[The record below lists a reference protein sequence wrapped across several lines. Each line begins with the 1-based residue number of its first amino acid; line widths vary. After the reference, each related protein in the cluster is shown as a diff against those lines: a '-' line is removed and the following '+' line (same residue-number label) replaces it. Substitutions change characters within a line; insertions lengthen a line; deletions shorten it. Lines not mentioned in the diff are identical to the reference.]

1 MTDLKAL
8 ETAAGKT
15 FDAVVARD
23 ESDAGKRRIRHATE
37 DLISLLPRSN
47 SDMNCLRIDEEA
59 LGYGSS
65 KIDLLFNDEHNENS
79 EVGVIDL
86 GVDGCGAGGSVSL
99 EANIED
105 GDAIEMTSYD
115 DESARTIYIA
125 AVVSIA
131 RHIDTCNDDEDEGED
146 DEDEDEDDE

>member
-8 ETAAGKT
+8 ETAAGEV

-23 ESDAGKRRIRHATE
+23 ESDAGKGRIRHATE
-37 DLISLLPRSN
+37 ELISLLPRSEAY
-47 SDMNCLRIDEEA
+47 MNCPRIDKEA
-59 LGYGSS
+59 LSYGSS
-65 KIDLLFNDEHNENS
+65 KIGLLFNDAHNEDA

-86 GVDGCGAGGSVSL
+86 GVDGCDAGGSVSL

-105 GDAIEMTSYD
+105 GDTIEMTSYD
-115 DESARTIYIA
+115 EGSARTIYIA
-125 AVVSIA
+125 MVVAIA
-131 RHIDTCNDDEDEGED
+131 RHIDTCNDEDDEDEE